1 MASRPVPERTL
12 ALWCPAWSVTTARQE
27 DPGLAGVPVAVVERG
42 ARGQMVC
49 AVSAEARDES
59 VTVGLRRREA
69 EARCA
74 GLVVVDRDP
83 AAEARSFEVVA
94 RATEPITPAVVL
106 ERPGVLTF
114 PTRGPSRYFGGD
126 DALAMRV
133 LEAVAELGVGDA
145 HIGIAD
151 GGFASRLATRVAQT
165 NRDGASPGT
174 LVVPPLV
181 IPADGSPEFLAPWP
195 VAVLRGVLGTGTEGD
210 AFVSLLVRLG
220 LRTLGDFAAL
230 PAPSVLARFG
240 ADGARVHRLAR
251 GLEEHAAPP
260 MSPPPELAETCEL
273 DPPATRVDEVA
284 FAAKGLADRLFDRLE
299 LLGLSCSQVVVEAET
314 EHGERHA
321 RCWRHDGGLTA
332 ASLVTRVR
340 WQLDAWLTGRSAGQ
354 SPEGAP
360 HGTEEEGATA
370 GLTFLRLAPDRV
382 VPATGRQLGLW
393 GGDAAGADRAERVLA
408 RIQGM
413 LGHEAVVT
421 AVVVGGRAPS
431 ERIRWVPWGES
442 RDVPSSQTRE
452 GQISAGSP
460 GEDQP
465 GETRPGEGHA
475 PWPGAVPGPPPARV
489 HPEPVSA
496 ELLDAE
502 GLDVRVS
509 GRGEA
514 SAEPAWLRCE
524 LLPGGGGRVLTSTGP
539 WAHDLRWWDRLT
551 RRRRVLWHV
560 VVAAP
565 EDASPVACL
574 ASPVACLASP
584 VACLASV
591 EAGRAVVEAVYD

>member
-1 MASRPVPERTL
+1 MPERTL
-12 ALWCPAWSVTTARQE
+12 ALWCPAWSVTTARRE
-27 DPGLAGVPVAVVERG
+27 DPALVGAPVAVVERG
-42 ARGQMVC
+42 ARGQLVR

-83 AAEARSFEVVA
+83 AAEARAFEVVA

-126 DALAMRV
+126 DALATRV
-133 LEAVAELGVGDA
+133 LAIVTEAGVDDA
-145 HIGIAD
+145 RVGIAD
-151 GGFASRLATRVAQT
+151 GGFASRLATRRAA
-165 NRDGASPGT
+165 RDQSAGT
-174 LVVPPLV
+174 LVVP
-181 IPADGSPEFLAPWP
+181 AGGSAEFLAPWP
-195 VAVLRGVLGTGTEGD
+195 VAVLRGVLGTETEGD

-240 ADGARVHRLAR
+240 AGGARAHRLAC

-260 MSPPPELAETCEL
+260 MPPPPELAETCEL

-321 RCWRHDGGLTA
+321 RCWRHEGGLTA

-340 WQLDAWLTGRSAGQ
+340 WQLDAWLTGRS
-354 SPEGAP
+354 PEGPQGEAEV
-360 HGTEEEGATA
+360 EEATA
-370 GLTFLRLAPDRV
+370 GLTFLRIAPDRV

-393 GGDAAGADRAERVLA
+393 GGDAASADRAERVLA

-413 LGHEAVVT
+413 LGHEAVAT
-421 AVVVGGRAPS
+421 AVVVGGRAPV
-431 ERIRWVPWGES
+431 ERIRWVPWGEP
-442 RDVPSSQTRE
+442 RD
-452 GQISAGSP
+452 AP
-460 GEDQP
+460 GASGADA
-465 GETRPGEGHA
+465 A

-489 HPEPVSA
+489 HPEPVPA
-496 ELLDAE
+496 ELLDAD
-502 GLDVRVS
+502 GADVRVS

-514 SAEPAWLRCE
+514 TAEPAWLRCA
-524 LLPGGGGRVLTSTGP
+524 LLPGGGGRVLMSTGP

-551 RRRRVLWHV
+551 CRRRVLWHV
-560 VVAAP
+560 VVATP
-565 EDASPVACL
+565 DESGPVACL
-574 ASPVACLASP
+574 ASL
-584 VACLASV
+584 
-591 EAGRAVVEAVYD
+591 EGGRAAVEAVYD